1 MGQKGAIVRV
11 LFLTFFSVILPCSVL
26 WILEHSVEIKEEVE
40 MQFIQNE
47 CQLGNYLSINSMDRR
62 IHGESSSTEMA
73 VVGKS
78 SRSMAEEA
86 ASKSHSE
93 AERRRRKRI
102 NGHLA
107 TLRSLLPNTI
117 KVSKHTI

>member
-1 MGQKGAIVRV
+1 M
-11 LFLTFFSVILPCSVL
+11 LYYLSCSVRCVDF
-26 WILEHSVEIKEEVE
+26 ETKCGKVEVE
-40 MQFIQNE
+40 MQFIQSE
-47 CQLGNYLSINSMDRR
+47 CQLGNYLSINSMDRG

-78 SRSMAEEA
+78 SRSTAEEA
-86 ASKSHSE
+86 ACKSHSE

-117 KVSKHTI
+117 KVSKHVTFIKS